1 MGIDDFKDWFFDILN
16 DLDSDIL
23 ADIKP
28 DDTANTFQ
36 LIMVGGSV
44 FEIECREAEAQG
56 VYGEK
61 QQKTNSVRKDKAIQ
75 PDRSAN
81 QI

>member
-1 MGIDDFKDWFFDILN
+1 MTLYNSRKEIKEMGIDDFKDWLFDILN

-36 LIMVGGSV
+36 LIMVGGNV
-44 FEIECREAEAQG
+44 FEIECRE
-56 VYGEK
+56 V
-61 QQKTNSVRKDKAIQ
+61 
-75 PDRSAN
+75 
-81 QI
+81 

>member
-1 MGIDDFKDWFFDILN
+1 MGIDDFKDWLFDILN

-36 LIMVGGSV
+36 LIMVGGNV
-44 FEIECREAEAQG
+44 FEIECREAQG
-56 VYGEK
+56 VYGKK
-61 QQKTNSVRKDKAIQ
+61 QQKTNRVRKDKAIQ

>member
-1 MGIDDFKDWFFDILN
+1 MGIDDFKDWLFDILN

-36 LIMVGGSV
+36 LIMVGGNV
-44 FEIECREAEAQG
+44 FEIECRETEAQG
-56 VYGEK
+56 VYGRK
-61 QQKTNSVRKDKAIQ
+61 QQETKSVRGDKQIL
-75 PDRSAN
+75 PDYPADK
-81 QI
+81 I

>member
-1 MGIDDFKDWFFDILN
+1 MTFEDFKDWIFDVLN
-16 DLDSDIL
+16 ELDSDIL
-23 ADIKP
+23 ADIKTN
-28 DDTANTFQ
+28 DKANTFQ

-61 QQKTNSVRKDKAIQ
+61 QQKTNSVWKDKAIQ
-75 PDRSAN
+75 PDRPAN

>member
-1 MGIDDFKDWFFDILN
+1 MGIDDFKDWLFDILN
-16 DLDSDIL
+16 YLDSDIL

-44 FEIECREAEAQG
+44 FEIECREAEA
-56 VYGEK
+56 
-61 QQKTNSVRKDKAIQ
+61 
-75 PDRSAN
+75 
-81 QI
+81 

>member
-1 MGIDDFKDWFFDILN
+1 MGIDDFKDWLFDILN

-36 LIMVGGSV
+36 LIMVGGNV
-44 FEIECREAEAQG
+44 FEIERRETEA
-56 VYGEK
+56 
-61 QQKTNSVRKDKAIQ
+61 
-75 PDRSAN
+75 
-81 QI
+81 

>member
-1 MGIDDFKDWFFDILN
+1 MTLHNSRKEIKQMGIDDFKDWLFDVLN

-28 DDTANTFQ
+28 DDTANTFK

-44 FEIECREAEAQG
+44 FEIE
-56 VYGEK
+56 
-61 QQKTNSVRKDKAIQ
+61 
-75 PDRSAN
+75 
-81 QI
+81 

>member
-1 MGIDDFKDWFFDILN
+1 MTFEDFKDWIFDVLN
-16 DLDSDIL
+16 ELDSDIL
-23 ADIKP
+23 ADIKTN
-28 DDTANTFQ
+28 DKANTFQ

-75 PDRSAN
+75 PDRPAN

>member
-1 MGIDDFKDWFFDILN
+1 MTLHNSRKEIKEMGIDDFKDWLFDILN

-28 DDTANTFQ
+28 DDTANTFK

-44 FEIECREAEAQG
+44 FEIECRE
-56 VYGEK
+56 V
-61 QQKTNSVRKDKAIQ
+61 
-75 PDRSAN
+75 
-81 QI
+81 